1 MEDDFQIE
9 YMSLPL
15 EDLQDH
21 YGKLFERYRQ
31 MRDDAEADTQRIHEM
46 KRNLETA
53 YAAENYLSQEIEE
66 LMRTLAS
73 IEKESKGKTK
83 VETELEDLRRQH
95 HTLST
100 DYSTLQQDYVA
111 LSAEN
116 AEMRKQL
123 ETVKS
128 AKRLSTASIVDAGT
142 EELTQRI
149 ASLEGEN
156 FSLMKKLEE
165 FQESMVRQT
174 MALAERESNI
184 EVLRDQVTCLEENLR
199 SKREDLDEKTVLLES
214 TQEHL
219 ADANARLAMLETKP
233 ESVDRKGNSLF
244 AEVDDQRQ
252 AMKKLLAAQKKSYID
267 MKKICHDSQ
276 SEIRRLKRENIA
288 MHTELKECSSIF
300 CSADRTYQDKLN
312 ERIRQLLGQVE
323 GLEKQLNVSQSR
335 LRDLANDK
343 GVAWLDSM
351 LNFCKQETDEL
362 KKQLHGVRI
371 KKASLEEQLRNV
383 QQEMI
388 RWRFEA
394 LKTRCV
400 LLDRED
406 LLTEHRIEFKAIRAI
421 EFNITQKEQETAR
434 PRIVHASPVTPTER
448 KPQIPST
455 PLRSIKNENSSAICN
470 TPPENI
476 SVKQEVDGESGDS
489 TPVSFKSKVEF
500 KENVGTPQTQP
511 RSTTIPLK
519 SELSSDKYLRESNMQ
534 SNSLANEL
542 QMALTKNFKREP
554 PGLDAQ
560 PGPSILSKQSHA
572 LITEDNC
579 EKNVQFSA
587 AGPTVHEISANVS
600 IGLDVTN
607 DGSNKEG
614 QQKAF
619 IKEVRKKPN
628 IIVRHVVVPSK
639 RRPT

>member
-9 YMSLPL
+9 FMSLPL

-21 YGKLFERYRQ
+21 YGKLFERYRH
-31 MRDDAEADTQRIHEM
+31 MRDDAEADTQRIHEL

-73 IEKESKGKTK
+73 IEKENKGKTK
-83 VETELEDLRRQH
+83 VQTELEDLRRQH
-95 HTLST
+95 HILST
-100 DYSTLQQDYVA
+100 DYSTLQQDYAA

-128 AKRLSTASIVDAGT
+128 AKRLSTSSIVDAGT
-142 EELTQRI
+142 EELTNRI

-156 FSLMKKLEE
+156 FALMQKLEE

-199 SKREDLDEKTVLLES
+199 SKREDLDEKIVLLES

-219 ADANARLAMLETKP
+219 AEANARLAMLETKP

-252 AMKKLLAAQKKSYID
+252 AMKKLLAVQKKSYID

-300 CSADRTYQDKLN
+300 CAADRTYQDKLN

-323 GLEKQLNVSQSR
+323 GLEKQLNVSQNR

-343 GVAWLDSM
+343 GVTWLDSM
-351 LNFCKQETDEL
+351 LSFCKQETDEL
-362 KKQLHGVRI
+362 KRQLHSVQI
-371 KKASLEEQLRNV
+371 QKASVEEQLRNV
-383 QQEMI
+383 QQEMT

-406 LLTEHRIEFKAIRAI
+406 LLTEHGVKFKSIRAI

-434 PRIVHASPVTPTER
+434 PRIVHVSPAMLKER
-448 KPQIPST
+448 EPQILCTS
-455 PLRSIKNENSSAICN
+455 LGGFKNGNTSAICKTISGN
-470 TPPENI
+470 ISAKEEPDDQSDDKTPTSLKSNVECKENI
-476 SVKQEVDGESGDS
+476 
-489 TPVSFKSKVEF
+489 
-500 KENVGTPQTQP
+500 GTPQTQQE
-511 RSTTIPLK
+511 STTSIK
-519 SELSSDKYLRESNMQ
+519 TELSSDKYLQESNIN

-542 QMALTKNFKREP
+542 QMVLPKQNKRKP

-560 PGPSILSKQSHA
+560 PGPSILSQKRYA
-572 LITEDNC
+572 FPTEDYC
-579 EKNVQFSA
+579 EKNVQFRA
-587 AGPTVHEISANVS
+587 EGPTVHDISANVS
-600 IGLDVTN
+600 IVSENTN
-607 DGSNKEG
+607 GSISKEG

-628 IIVRHVVVPSK
+628 IIVRHVFVPSK
-639 RRPT
+639 RKQT

>member
-9 YMSLPL
+9 FMSLPL

-31 MRDDAEADTQRIHEM
+31 MRDDAEADTQRIHEL

-66 LMRTLAS
+66 LMRTLAT

-95 HTLST
+95 HTLSA
-100 DYSTLQQDYVA
+100 DYSTLQQDYAA

-128 AKRLSTASIVDAGT
+128 AKRLSTSSIVDAGT

-233 ESVDRKGNSLF
+233 EGVDRKGNSLF

-288 MHTELKECSSIF
+288 MHIELKECSSIF

-371 KKASLEEQLRNV
+371 QKASLEEQLRNV
-383 QQEMI
+383 QQEMT

-434 PRIVHASPVTPTER
+434 PRIVHASPATPTER
-448 KPQIPST
+448 KSQIPST
-455 PLRSIKNENSSAICN
+455 PLRPIKNENSAAICN
-470 TPPENI
+470 TPTENI
-476 SVKQEVDGESGDS
+476 SVKQEVNDQCGDS
-489 TPVSFKSKVEF
+489 TPLSLKSNVEF
-500 KENVGTPQTQP
+500 KENVGTPQTQS
-511 RSTTIPLK
+511 RSTISLK

-542 QMALTKNFKREP
+542 QLALPKNFKREP

-572 LITEDNC
+572 FITEDNC

-600 IGLDVTN
+600 IGLDTTN
-607 DGSNKEG
+607 DSSNKEG